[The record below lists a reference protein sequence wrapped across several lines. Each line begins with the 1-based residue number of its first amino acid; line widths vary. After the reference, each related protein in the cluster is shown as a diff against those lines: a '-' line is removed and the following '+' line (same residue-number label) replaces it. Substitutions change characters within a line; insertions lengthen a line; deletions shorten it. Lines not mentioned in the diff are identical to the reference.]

1 MSCVVLAIGLAI
13 VTSPDSIPTNS
24 DIKQTNQFNKNS
36 QAVMFFLL
44 SSLINLLPQ
53 LGHDNDG

>member
-36 QAVMFFLL
+36 QAVMFFFALKF
-44 SSLINLLPQ
+44 NQ
-53 LGHDNDG
+53 FVATVGTRQ